1 MSDAPDKNP
10 PTSTT
15 PGTALVGYAKPPV
28 EHRFKKGRSGNPKGR
43 PPKKRRPTAPI
54 DPVLSH
60 HLSDLVLLEAVRPI
74 QVRENDQLV
83 ELPLIQA
90 VIRSLGVAAV
100 KGSFRAQ
107 IALAGM
113 VKSVQDKTLD
123 DRVALFQAAVDY
135 KDSWEEAFKACDAS
149 GEPRPE
155 PVPHPH
161 EIRVNVRTAQVT
173 YNGPRT
179 PDEKLKWDKL
189 LERKKGALEE
199 IAEYQKLKKRKSWAE
214 SQHSLDSWIA
224 SEQRI
229 ANTVEDV
236 IPDEKTRR
244 DPSFDLETWRERQ
257 KAIRKMKNA
266 LSKKTQ

>member
-1 MSDAPDKNP
+1 MSVTSPASP
-10 PTSTT
+10 PGS
-15 PGTALVGYAKPPV
+15 AIVGYAQPPV
-28 EHRFKKGRSGNPKGR
+28 QHRFQKGRSGNPKGR
-43 PPKKRRPTAPI
+43 PPKKRKADQPD

-74 QVRENDQLV
+74 QVLENGKVV

-100 KGSFRAQ
+100 KGSHRAQ

-113 VKSVQDKTLD
+113 VKAVQDKTLE
-123 DRVALFQAAVDY
+123 DRLALFKSAVDY
-135 KDSWEEAFKACDAS
+135 KDSWEEAFLACDAR

-161 EIRVNVRTAQVT
+161 EIRLNSRTMEVT
-173 YNGPRT
+173 YNGPET
-179 PDEKLKWDKL
+179 PDDKAKWDKL
-189 LERKKGALEE
+189 VARRQAALTEIAEIKRLRKRKAWADMQDILDNETALEE
-199 IAEYQKLKKRKSWAE
+199 
-214 SQHSLDSWIA
+214 
-224 SEQRI
+224 RI

-244 DPSFDLETWRERQ
+244 EPDFDLREWRTRRQ
-257 KAIRKMKNA
+257 AIRK
-266 LSKKTQ
+266 LTERFKKGGK